1 MGGRKQGHTGICP
14 NCQTASTSVHK
25 YGTRKLKHYTIG
37 GESCKLVPFIGFRCL
52 NESCSR
58 KTFIQY
64 NESDSEE
71 LCGKSIYSKSTQNFV
86 ANKMLKHPVSYH
98 SFQKQIVD
106 DFNVN
111 TSISTIYTWAKK
123 ATVVESLPDLNEISV
138 LNTDEKHPK
147 KKGSASGKF
156 IIASAGKNKQTSS
169 AELLHL
175 NSADSND
182 SEAIKAHYEELIDKG
197 LDAEKIKLVVTDM
210 LIAYVSVIKTLF
222 PNALHQFC
230 VFHVLQT
237 INRTL
242 KEALKKHRQ
251 EHFKKGE
258 RKEAHKIAL
267 YMLKGQE
274 KLTAE
279 ESEKVLLFCEK
290 YPDLMANYAL
300 KEDIRSLYALSK
312 SEIQAVAFRDIIV
325 ENYQDKISEPM
336 QKALDFL
343 TQNFENTISYLKV
356 DILHAKT
363 NNDAERIMR
372 QIERN
377 QKIHYSF
384 RKDESLIRHLKTR
397 LGINVPIAA

>member
-1 MGGRKQGHTGICP
+1 MKNI
-14 NCQTASTSVHK
+14 
-25 YGTRKLKHYTIG
+25 L
-37 GESCKLVPFIGFRCL
+37 
-52 NESCSR
+52 
-58 KTFIQY
+58 
-64 NESDSEE
+64 
-71 LCGKSIYSKSTQNFV
+71 
-86 ANKMLKHPVSYH
+86 
-98 SFQKQIVD
+98 
-106 DFNVN
+106 
-111 TSISTIYTWAKK
+111 
-123 ATVVESLPDLNEISV
+123 
-138 LNTDEKHPK
+138 K
-147 KKGSASGKF
+147 KKGSATGKF

-182 SEAIKAHYEELIDKG
+182 SEAIKAHYEGLIDKG